1 MEWTFSGSIGIFE
14 DSFFR
19 GEGGENLT
27 LFHISNIKN
36 SSILMELSLYTI
48 VKQPIYSKL
57 KLKNSDIICY
67 KLASLFFCNE
77 EISSNSKVLQK
88 WLKLKKKIF
97 KSSERLDKF

>member
-19 GEGGENLT
+19 EEGGENLT

-48 VKQPIYSKL
+48 VKQPI
-57 KLKNSDIICY
+57 
-67 KLASLFFCNE
+67 
-77 EISSNSKVLQK
+77 
-88 WLKLKKKIF
+88 
-97 KSSERLDKF
+97 